1 MMLSFVFNGAEAR
14 APGGTEEERC
24 VENA

>member
-1 MMLSFVFNGAEAR
+1 MMLSFVFNGAEGR